1 MQVNFKYCFYILLA
15 LFLFQSCKNNSRNKN
30 NPENIK
36 PSGEEMMEV
45 NRILVKKDQMRIRN
59 YITRMG
65 WKMNETETGLWYE
78 IISEGSGRQ
87 AETGKLATLNYMV
100 SLLEGNV
107 CYSSRELGPK
117 QFVIGKG
124 NVEAGLEQSIL
135 LLKEGSKARFVL
147 PPHLAHGL
155 PGDGNKIP
163 ARAIIIYEVEL
174 LSVTNP

>member
-1 MQVNFKYCFYILLA
+1 MQVNYKYCCYILLV

-30 NPENIK
+30 NQENIK
-36 PSGEEMMEV
+36 PSGEELMEV
-45 NRILVKKDQMRIRN
+45 NRILVKKDQMRIQN

-78 IISEGSGRQ
+78 IISEGSGGQ
-87 AETGKLATLNYMV
+87 AETGKLATLNYTV

-107 CYSSRELGPK
+107 CYSSRESEPK

-124 NVEAGLEQSIL
+124 NVEAGLEQAIL
-135 LLKEGSKARFVL
+135 LLREGSKARFIL

-174 LSVTNP
+174 LSLTNP